1 MRLPNGYGSV
11 YKLSGKRRKPYIARK
26 TRGYDD
32 NGKQLYSIIGYYATR
47 QQALQALA
55 DYNFNPYDLELG
67 KITFAEIYEKW
78 YADEFNEDTNKSTRR
93 NYEAAYK
100 HCEALHNMKM
110 LDIRPIH
117 MQNVLDNLQLSYAS
131 VKRVHILFNK
141 IFKWCIQHDCIKKNY
156 AEGLKINIKY
166 DSKPKTAFST
176 EEIEQLWKAQKIDS
190 LKIVLM
196 LIYSGVRVSELLNL
210 TKEDLHIDEQYFY
223 VRASKTD
230 SGIRIVPIADKVLP
244 FWRYFLEHS
253 TCKYVIC
260 TEDGKRM
267 TYDNFRKNYFNN
279 LMISL
284 DMNHT
289 IHETRHTCISQ
300 LVQKNANQTVIKK
313 IVGHKSIMNLT
324 EKVYT
329 HIEIQE
335 LINTI
340 NLI

>member
-67 KITFAEIYEKW
+67 KITFAEIYKKW

-117 MQNVLDNLQLSYAS
+117 MQNILDNLQLSYAS

-156 AEGLKINIKY
+156 AEGLKINVKY
-166 DSKPKTAFST
+166 DSKPKNAFST

-253 TCKYVIC
+253 KCKYVIC

-267 TYDNFRKNYFNN
+267 VYDNFRKNYFNN

-284 DMNHT
+284 GMNHT

>member
-117 MQNVLDNLQLSYAS
+117 MQNILDNLQLSYAS

-156 AEGLKINIKY
+156 AEGLKINVKY
-166 DSKPKTAFST
+166 DSKPKNAFST

-196 LIYSGVRVSELLNL
+196 LIYSGVRVSELLN
-210 TKEDLHIDEQYFY
+210 
-223 VRASKTD
+223 
-230 SGIRIVPIADKVLP
+230 
-244 FWRYFLEHS
+244 
-253 TCKYVIC
+253 
-260 TEDGKRM
+260 
-267 TYDNFRKNYFNN
+267 
-279 LMISL
+279 
-284 DMNHT
+284 
-289 IHETRHTCISQ
+289 
-300 LVQKNANQTVIKK
+300 
-313 IVGHKSIMNLT
+313 
-324 EKVYT
+324 
-329 HIEIQE
+329 
-335 LINTI
+335 
-340 NLI
+340 